1 MEPPL
6 ETPELSAEQEIV
18 NATGL
23 HARPCHAIAAMAADF
38 ESSLRVGT
46 KGRWVDG
53 RSILS
58 LMTLGAAQGD
68 MLQFQAQ
75 GRDANALLTALCDL
89 VAAGFRE
96 RS

>member
-1 MEPPL
+1 MTETEPTL
-6 ETPELSAEQEIV
+6 EAEQEIV

-23 HARPCHAIAAMAADF
+23 HARPCHAIASLAGDF
-38 ESSLRVGT
+38 ESSFRVSVND
-46 KGRWVDG
+46 REVDG

-68 MLQFQAQ
+68 VLCFQTQ
-75 GRDANALLTALCDL
+75 GRDSKALLDAVCTL
-89 VAAGFRE
+89 VASGFRE